1 MENNLVAIVGRPNVG
16 KSTLF
21 NKIIGKRLSIVHDES
36 GVTRDRLYHDASWAG
51 TDFRVIDTGGI
62 AVEGKPFQQSI
73 KIQAEIAI
81 EEASVII
88 LVVDGLEGLTH
99 DDKFVISLLR
109 KSGTKVLLAANKL
122 EGNKEIDP
130 SIYAAGVGD
139 IFNVSA
145 IHGEGVGDLLEE
157 VVKSIIVEEVD
168 DKRIP
173 RLAIIGRPNA
183 GKSSLLN
190 SLAEEERSIVSPISG
205 TTRDS
210 VSSIIEINDVEFDVV
225 DTAGINKKSKLIES
239 VDHYALGR
247 AFNSLEVAHITLLV
261 IDATRDISHFDAR
274 LAGYAME
281 KQKPIIIVVN
291 KWDLIKKDVM
301 TQKNFEKK
309 LRKEFKFMT
318 WAPIV
323 FISAIKSE
331 RLSNLKDT
339 IITVLSNIR
348 KRIKTGLLNEMIMDI
363 QAMQPAPS
371 FKGGRLNV
379 AFAKQVESSIPK
391 FVLFVNNDKYLH
403 FTYKRYIENKFR
415 EYFGFEGTPIKI
427 VVRNKRRE
435 AYER

>member
-1 MENNLVAIVGRPNVG
+1 MNNLVAIVGRPNVG
-16 KSTLF
+16 KSSLF
-21 NKIIGKRLSIVHDES
+21 NKLIGKRSSIVHDEP
-36 GVTRDRLYHDASWAG
+36 GITRDRLYHDAEWTG
-51 TDFRVIDTGGI
+51 TKFRVIDTGGI
-62 AVEGKPFQQSI
+62 ATDGKPFQESI

-81 EEASVII
+81 DEAKIII
-88 LVVDGLEGLTH
+88 LVVDGLEGLTAE
-99 DDKFVISLLR
+99 DQFVISLLR
-109 KSGTKVLLAANKL
+109 KSGKEVILAANKL
-122 EGNKEIDP
+122 EGNKQMDTT
-130 SIYAAGVGD
+130 IYSAGFEHV
-139 IFNVSA
+139 FNISA

-157 VVKSIIVEEVD
+157 IVKNLDVQDVE

-190 SLAEEERSIVSPISG
+190 SLAQEERAIVSPISG

-210 VSSIIEINDVEFDVV
+210 VSSLLTINDREFDVV
-225 DTAGINKKSKLIES
+225 DTAGISKKSKLIES
-239 VDHYALGR
+239 VDHYALAR
-247 AFNSLEVAHITLLV
+247 AFSSLEQAHLTLLI
-261 IDATRDISHFDAR
+261 IDATKELSHFDAR

-281 KQKPIIIVVN
+281 KQKPIIIVIN
-291 KWDLIKKDVM
+291 KWDLIKKDTM
-301 TQKNFEKK
+301 TMKNFEKK

-331 RLSNLKDT
+331 RLGTLKET
-339 IITVLSNIR
+339 IIQVMDNIS
-348 KRIKTGLLNEMIMDI
+348 KKIKTGLLNEMLMDI

-371 FKGGRLNV
+371 FKGGRLTV

-391 FVLFVNNDKYLH
+391 FVLFVNNEKFLH
-403 FTYKRYIENKFR
+403 FSYKRYIENKFR

-435 AYER
+435 NYEK